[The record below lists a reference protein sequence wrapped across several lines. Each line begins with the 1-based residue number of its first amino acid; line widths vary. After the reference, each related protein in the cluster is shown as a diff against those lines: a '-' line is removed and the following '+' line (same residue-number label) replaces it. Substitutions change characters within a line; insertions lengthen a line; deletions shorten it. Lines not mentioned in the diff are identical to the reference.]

1 MKIQFTK
8 MHGTGNDF
16 IVVDARRSKIANLKK
31 VAKDLC
37 NRRFGIGAD
46 QLLVIEKS
54 RKADVFMRIYNADG
68 SEVGMCGNGI
78 RCLTKYINDEKTIKK
93 ELTVETPSGV
103 QKARVVG
110 KSASGAKITVD
121 MGKPLL
127 KGNEIP
133 VKLSGRVINRP
144 IRVDGKEIRATCV
157 SMGNP
162 HCILFVDDPRTY
174 PVEKMGPTIEKS
186 HLFPKKTNVEF
197 VQVLSSDE
205 IFMRVWER
213 GSGETLACGSGAC
226 AAVVASALNT
236 QTGRKVKVNLLG
248 GVLDIEWSRED
259 DHVYMTGPAETVFKG
274 EIEI

>member
-16 IVVDARRSKIANLKK
+16 IVIDGRRSKIANLKK
-31 VAKDLC
+31 AAKDLC

-54 RKADVFMRIYNADG
+54 RKADVFMRVYNADG

-93 ELTVETPSGV
+93 ELSIETPSGI
-103 QKARVVG
+103 QKAHMVG
-110 KSASGAKITVD
+110 KNKVTVD

-127 KGNEIP
+127 KGNDIP

-144 IRVDGKEIRATCV
+144 VRIDGKEIRATCV

-162 HCILFVDDPRTY
+162 HCVLFVDDPKTY
-174 PVEKMGPTIEKS
+174 PVEKMGPIIEKS

-213 GSGETLACGSGAC
+213 GAGETLACGSGAC

-236 QTGRKVKVNLLG
+236 QTGRRVKVNLLG
-248 GVLDIEWSRED
+248 GVLDIEWSRVD
-259 DHVYMTGPAETVFKG
+259 DHVYMTAAAETVYKG